1 MMMKR
6 TLIKSLALA
15 LIAGS
20 AGVATAQEFPSKPI
34 RLVIPFPPG
43 GGTDFV
49 SRIVGTRLGEST
61 GWNIILENRPGAG
74 GNIAIESVAKAQPD
88 GYTIVMG
95 QSDNMMLGPY
105 LYKNLTYDSVRS
117 FAPIAAVS
125 VAPLVIVSKVGGT
138 ITDPATMI
146 AKGKG
151 AQGLLWAQAGNG
163 TLGHLFG
170 EQFKDVAGISLTQV
184 AYKGAAPAITDLIGG
199 SVDVA
204 ILSIGSVIPHIRSGK
219 VQAVAVTS
227 AKRSPVLPDVK
238 TMAEGG
244 LSQIDVNVWL
254 GLFAPAG
261 TPAPI
266 VKRLNE
272 AVNKVLN
279 DGEVVSKITSAGV
292 SMGGGS
298 PEEFAA
304 FVKTDYARWGDIVR
318 KSGVK
323 LD

>member
-1 MMMKR
+1 
-6 TLIKSLALA
+6 LIKGLAAAVLM
-15 LIAGS
+15 GS
-20 AGVATAQEFPSKPI
+20 AGIAVAQEFPSKPI

-49 SRIVGTRLGEST
+49 SRIVGTRLGEMT
-61 GWNIILENRPGAG
+61 GWNVVLENRPGAG
-74 GNIAIESVAKAQPD
+74 GNIAIESVSKAPAD

-95 QSDNMMLGPY
+95 QSDNMMMGPY
-105 LYKNLTYDSVRS
+105 LYTNLTYDSVKS

-125 VAPLVIVSKVGGT
+125 VAPLVIVSKVGSS
-138 ITDPATMI
+138 ITDPVSMI
-146 AKGKG
+146 AKGKT

-170 EQFKDVAGISLTQV
+170 EQFKDVAGIRLTQV
-184 AYKGAAPAITDLIGG
+184 PYKGAAPAITDLIGG

-204 ILSIGSVIPHIRSGK
+204 ILSIGSVIPHVRSGK

-227 AKRSPVLPDVK
+227 AKRSPVMPEVK

-261 TPAPI
+261 TPEPI

-272 AVNKVLN
+272 AVNKVLK
-279 DGEVVSKITSAGV
+279 DTEVVGKITSAGV

-298 PEEFAA
+298 PGEFAA
-304 FVKTDYARWGDIVR
+304 FVKTDYERWGDIVR

>member
-1 MMMKR
+1 MKR
-6 TLIKSLALA
+6 RLFKALVAGLLASTA
-15 LIAGS
+15 GIA
-20 AGVATAQEFPSKPI
+20 AAQEFPAKPI

-49 SRIVGTRLGEST
+49 SRIVGTRLGEMT
-61 GWNIILENRPGAG
+61 GWNIVLENRPGAG
-74 GNIAIESVAKAQPD
+74 GNIAIESVAKAAPD

-105 LYKNLTYDSVRS
+105 LYKNLSYDSVKS

-125 VAPLVIVSKVGGT
+125 VAPLVIVSRTGSN
-138 ITDPATMI
+138 ITDPQSMI
-146 AKGKG
+146 AKGKT

-170 EQFKDVAGISLTQV
+170 EQFKDVAKISLTQV

-204 ILSIGSVIPHIRSGK
+204 ILSVGSVIPHIRSGK

-227 AKRSPVLPDVK
+227 ARRSPVLPDVK

-244 LSQIDVNVWL
+244 LSNIDVNVWL

-266 VKRLNE
+266 VNRLNE
-272 AVNKVLN
+272 AVNRVLK
-279 DGEVVSKITSAGV
+279 DTEVVGKITQAGV

-298 PEEFAA
+298 PAEFAA
-304 FVKTDYARWGDIVR
+304 FVRTDYTRWGEIVR
-318 KSGVK
+318 KSGVT

>member
-1 MMMKR
+1 MIKR
-6 TLIKSLALA
+6 TLIKSLACVLV
-15 LIAGS
+15 AGT
-20 AGVATAQEFPSKPI
+20 AGVAAAQEFPSKPI
-34 RLVIPFPPG
+34 RMVIPFPPG

-49 SRIVGTRLGEST
+49 SRIVGTRLGEVT

-74 GNIAIESVAKAQPD
+74 GNIAIESVSKAPAD

-105 LYKNLTYDSVRS
+105 LYKTLTYDSVKS
-117 FAPIAAVS
+117 FAPIASVS

-138 ITDPATMI
+138 ITDPVSMI
-146 AKGKG
+146 AKGKT

-170 EQFKDVAGISLTQV
+170 EQFKDVAGIRLTQV
-184 AYKGAAPAITDLIGG
+184 PYKGAAPAMTDLIGG

-204 ILSIGSVIPHIRSGK
+204 ILSIGSVIPHIRSGR

-227 AKRSPVLPDVK
+227 AKRSPVLPEIK

-266 VKRLNE
+266 INRLNE
-272 AVNKVLN
+272 AVNKVLK
-279 DGEVVSKITSAGV
+279 DAEVVNKITSAGV
-292 SMGGGS
+292 SMGGGT
-298 PEEFAA
+298 PEAFAA
-304 FVKTDYARWGDIVR
+304 FVKTDYARWGEIAR

>member
-1 MMMKR
+1 MMKR
-6 TLIKSLALA
+6 TLFKSLACVLV
-15 LIAGS
+15 AGT
-20 AGVATAQEFPSKPI
+20 AGVASAQEFPSKPI
-34 RLVIPFPPG
+34 RMVIPFPPG

-49 SRIVGTRLGEST
+49 SRIVGTRLGEVT
-61 GWNIILENRPGAG
+61 GWNIVLENRPGAG
-74 GNIAIESVAKAQPD
+74 GNIAIESVAKAPAD

-105 LYKNLTYDSVRS
+105 LYKNLTYDSVKS

-138 ITDPATMI
+138 ITDPVSMI
-146 AKGKG
+146 AKGKT

-163 TLGHLFG
+163 TMGHLFG
-170 EQFKDVAGISLTQV
+170 EQFKDIAGIRLTQV
-184 AYKGAAPAITDLIGG
+184 PYKGAAPAMTDLIGG

-204 ILSIGSVIPHIRSGK
+204 ILSVGSVIPHIRSGR

-227 AKRSPVLPDVK
+227 AKRSPVLPEVK

-266 VKRLNE
+266 INRLNE
-272 AVNKVLN
+272 AVNKVLK
-279 DGEVVSKITSAGV
+279 DAEVVNKITSAGV

-298 PEEFAA
+298 PEAFAA
-304 FVKTDYARWGDIVR
+304 FVKTDYARWGEIAR

>member
-1 MMMKR
+1 MKR
-6 TLIKSLALA
+6 TFIKALA
-15 LIAGS
+15 ATLVVGS
-20 AGVATAQEFPSKPI
+20 AGIALAQEFPSKPI

-49 SRIVGTRLGEST
+49 SRIVGTRLGEMT
-61 GWNIILENRPGAG
+61 GWNVILENRPGAG
-74 GNIAIESVAKAQPD
+74 GNIAIESVSKAAAD

-105 LYKNLTYDSVRS
+105 LYKNLSYDSVKS
-117 FAPIAAVS
+117 FSPIAAVS
-125 VAPLVIVSKVGGT
+125 VAPLVIVSKVGSS
-138 ITDPATMI
+138 INDPVSMI
-146 AKGKG
+146 AQGKS
-151 AQGLLWAQAGNG
+151 AKGLLWAQAGNG

-170 EQFKDVAGISLTQV
+170 EQFKDVAKISLTQV
-184 AYKGAAPAITDLIGG
+184 AYKGAAPAMTDLIGG

-244 LSQIDVNVWL
+244 LSDIDVNVWL

-261 TPAPI
+261 TPAAVVNKI
-266 VKRLNE
+266 NE
-272 AVNKVLN
+272 AVNKVLK
-279 DGEVVSKITSAGV
+279 DPDVVGKITKAGV

-298 PEEFAA
+298 SAEFAA

>member
-1 MMMKR
+1 MMKR
-6 TLIKSLALA
+6 TLIKSLACVLV
-15 LIAGS
+15 AGT
-20 AGVATAQEFPSKPI
+20 ACVASAQEFPSKPI
-34 RLVIPFPPG
+34 RMVIPFPPG

-49 SRIVGTRLGEST
+49 SRIVGTRLGEVT
-61 GWNIILENRPGAG
+61 GWNIVLENRPGAG
-74 GNIAIESVAKAQPD
+74 GNIAIESVAKAPAD

-105 LYKNLTYDSVRS
+105 LYKNLTYDSVKS

-138 ITDPATMI
+138 ITDPVSMI
-146 AKGKG
+146 AKGKT

-163 TLGHLFG
+163 TMGHLFG
-170 EQFKDVAGISLTQV
+170 EQFKDIAGIRLTQV
-184 AYKGAAPAITDLIGG
+184 PYKGAAPAMTDLIGG

-204 ILSIGSVIPHIRSGK
+204 ILSVGSVIPHIRSGR

-227 AKRSPVLPDVK
+227 AKRSPVLPEVK

-266 VKRLNE
+266 INRLNE
-272 AVNKVLN
+272 AVNKVLK
-279 DGEVVSKITSAGV
+279 DAEVVNKITSAGV

-298 PEEFAA
+298 PEAFAA
-304 FVKTDYARWGDIVR
+304 FVKTDYARWGEIAR

>member
-1 MMMKR
+1 MKR
-6 TLIKSLALA
+6 RLFSA
-15 LIAGS
+15 LIAGLLAS
-20 AGVATAQEFPSKPI
+20 TAGLCAAQDFPSKPI

-49 SRIVGTRLGEST
+49 SRIVGTRLGEMT
-61 GWNIILENRPGAG
+61 GWNIVLENRPGAG
-74 GNIAIESVAKAQPD
+74 GNIAIESVAKAPAD

-105 LYKNLTYDSVRS
+105 LYKNLSYDSVKS

-125 VAPLVIVSKVGGT
+125 VAPLVIVSRAGGN
-138 ITDPATMI
+138 ITDPLTMI
-146 AKGKG
+146 AKGKT

-170 EQFKDVAGISLTQV
+170 EQLKDVASLSLTQV

-204 ILSIGSVIPHIRSGK
+204 ILSVGSVIPHIRSGK

-244 LSQIDVNVWL
+244 LSNIDVNVWL

-261 TPAPI
+261 TPAAI
-266 VKRLNE
+266 VNRLNE
-272 AVNKVLN
+272 AVNRVLK
-279 DGEVVSKITSAGV
+279 DQEVVGKITQVGV

-298 PEEFAA
+298 SAEFAE
-304 FVKTDYARWGDIVR
+304 FVRTDYARWGEIVR
-318 KSGVK
+318 KSGVT

>member
-1 MMMKR
+1 
-6 TLIKSLALA
+6 
-15 LIAGS
+15 
-20 AGVATAQEFPSKPI
+20 
-34 RLVIPFPPG
+34 
-43 GGTDFV
+43 
-49 SRIVGTRLGEST
+49 
-61 GWNIILENRPGAG
+61 
-74 GNIAIESVAKAQPD
+74 
-88 GYTIVMG
+88 MG

-105 LYKNLTYDSVRS
+105 LYKNLSYDSVKS

-125 VAPLVIVSKVGGT
+125 VAPLVIVSRTGSN
-138 ITDPATMI
+138 ITDPQSMI
-146 AKGKG
+146 AKGKT

-170 EQFKDVAGISLTQV
+170 EQFKDVAKISLTQV

-204 ILSIGSVIPHIRSGK
+204 ILSVGSVIPHIRSGK

-244 LSQIDVNVWL
+244 LSNIDVNVWL

-266 VKRLNE
+266 VNRLNE
-272 AVNKVLN
+272 AVNRVLK
-279 DGEVVSKITSAGV
+279 DTEVVGKITQAGV

-298 PEEFAA
+298 PAEFAA
-304 FVKTDYARWGDIVR
+304 FVRTDYTRWGEIVR
-318 KSGVK
+318 KSGVT

>member
-1 MMMKR
+1 MKR
-6 TLIKSLALA
+6 TFIKALA
-15 LIAGS
+15 ASLVAGS
-20 AGVATAQEFPSKPI
+20 AGIAVAQEFPTKPI

-49 SRIVGTRLGEST
+49 SRIVGTRLGETT
-61 GWNIILENRPGAG
+61 GWNVILENRPGAG
-74 GNIAIESVAKAQPD
+74 GNIAIESVSKAPAD

-105 LYKNLTYDSVRS
+105 LYKNLSYDSVKS
-117 FAPIAAVS
+117 FSPIAAVS
-125 VAPLVIVSKVGGT
+125 VAPLVIVSKVGSS
-138 ITDPATMI
+138 INDPVSMI
-146 AKGKG
+146 AKGKS
-151 AQGLLWAQAGNG
+151 AKGLLWAQAGNG

-170 EQFKDVAGISLTQV
+170 EQFKDVAKISLTQV
-184 AYKGAAPAITDLIGG
+184 AYKGAAPAMTDLIGG

-219 VQAVAVTS
+219 VQPVAVTS
-227 AKRSPVLPDVK
+227 AKRSPVLPEVK

-244 LSQIDVNVWL
+244 LSNIDVNVWL

-261 TPAPI
+261 TPAA
-266 VKRLNE
+266 VVNKLNQ
-272 AVNKVLN
+272 AVNKVLK
-279 DGEVVSKITSAGV
+279 DPEVVGKITKAGV

-298 PEEFAA
+298 SAEFAA
-304 FVKTDYARWGDIVR
+304 FVKNDYARWGEIVR

>member
-1 MMMKR
+1 
-6 TLIKSLALA
+6 
-15 LIAGS
+15 
-20 AGVATAQEFPSKPI
+20 
-34 RLVIPFPPG
+34 
-43 GGTDFV
+43 
-49 SRIVGTRLGEST
+49 
-61 GWNIILENRPGAG
+61 
-74 GNIAIESVAKAQPD
+74 VAKAAPD

-105 LYKNLTYDSVRS
+105 LYKNLSYDSVKS

-125 VAPLVIVSKVGGT
+125 VAPLVIVSRTGSN
-138 ITDPATMI
+138 ITDPVSMI
-146 AKGKG
+146 AKGKT

-170 EQFKDVAGISLTQV
+170 EQFKDVAKISLTQV

-204 ILSIGSVIPHIRSGK
+204 ILSVGSVIPHIRSGK

-227 AKRSPVLPDVK
+227 ARRSPVLPDAK

-244 LSQIDVNVWL
+244 LSDIDVNVWL

-266 VKRLNE
+266 VNRLNE
-272 AVNKVLN
+272 AVNRVLK
-279 DGEVVSKITSAGV
+279 DTDVVGKITQAGV

-298 PEEFAA
+298 PAEFAA
-304 FVKTDYARWGDIVR
+304 FVRTDYARWGEIVR
-318 KSGVK
+318 KSGVT

>member
-1 MMMKR
+1 MKR
-6 TLIKSLALA
+6 RLFKALVAGLLAST
-15 LIAGS
+15 AGIT
-20 AGVATAQEFPSKPI
+20 AAQEFPAKPI

-49 SRIVGTRLGEST
+49 SRIVGTRLGEMT
-61 GWNIILENRPGAG
+61 GWNIVLENRPGAG
-74 GNIAIESVAKAQPD
+74 GNIAIESVAKAAPD

-105 LYKNLTYDSVRS
+105 LYKNLSYDSVKS

-125 VAPLVIVSKVGGT
+125 VAPLVIVSRTGSN
-138 ITDPATMI
+138 ITDPQSMI
-146 AKGKG
+146 AKGKT

-170 EQFKDVAGISLTQV
+170 EQFKDVAKISLTQV

-204 ILSIGSVIPHIRSGK
+204 ILSVGSVIPHIRSGK

-244 LSQIDVNVWL
+244 LSNIDVNVWL

-266 VKRLNE
+266 VNRLNE
-272 AVNKVLN
+272 AVNRVLK
-279 DGEVVSKITSAGV
+279 DTEVVGKITQAGV

-298 PEEFAA
+298 PAEFAA
-304 FVKTDYARWGDIVR
+304 FVRTDYTRWGEIVR
-318 KSGVK
+318 KSGVT

>member
-1 MMMKR
+1 MKR
-6 TLIKSLALA
+6 RLFKALVAGLLASTA
-15 LIAGS
+15 GIA
-20 AGVATAQEFPSKPI
+20 AAQEFPAKPI

-49 SRIVGTRLGEST
+49 SRIVGTRLGEMT
-61 GWNIILENRPGAG
+61 GWNIVLENRPGAG
-74 GNIAIESVAKAQPD
+74 GNIAIESVAKAAPD

-105 LYKNLTYDSVRS
+105 LYKNLSYDSVKS

-125 VAPLVIVSKVGGT
+125 VAPLVIVSRTGSN
-138 ITDPATMI
+138 ITDPQSMI
-146 AKGKG
+146 AKGKT

-170 EQFKDVAGISLTQV
+170 EQFKDVAKISLTQV

-204 ILSIGSVIPHIRSGK
+204 ILSVGSVIPHIRSGK

-244 LSQIDVNVWL
+244 LSNIDVNVWL

-266 VKRLNE
+266 VNRLNE
-272 AVNKVLN
+272 AVNRVLK
-279 DGEVVSKITSAGV
+279 DTEVVGKITQAGV

-298 PEEFAA
+298 PAEFAA
-304 FVKTDYARWGDIVR
+304 FVRTDYTRWGEIVR
-318 KSGVK
+318 KSGVT

>member
-1 MMMKR
+1 MMKR
-6 TLIKSLALA
+6 TLIKSLACVLV
-15 LIAGS
+15 AGT
-20 AGVATAQEFPSKPI
+20 AGVASAQEFPSKPI
-34 RLVIPFPPG
+34 RMVIPFPPG

-49 SRIVGTRLGEST
+49 SRIVGTRLGEVT
-61 GWNIILENRPGAG
+61 GWNIVLENRPGAG
-74 GNIAIESVAKAQPD
+74 GNIAIESVAKAPAD

-105 LYKNLTYDSVRS
+105 LYKNLTYDSVKS

-138 ITDPATMI
+138 ITDPVSMI
-146 AKGKG
+146 AKGKT

-163 TLGHLFG
+163 TMGHLFG
-170 EQFKDVAGISLTQV
+170 EQFKDIAGIRLTQV
-184 AYKGAAPAITDLIGG
+184 PYKGAAPAMTDLIGG

-204 ILSIGSVIPHIRSGK
+204 ILSVGSVIPHIRSGR

-227 AKRSPVLPDVK
+227 AKRSPVLPEVK

-266 VKRLNE
+266 INRLNE
-272 AVNKVLN
+272 AVNKVLK
-279 DGEVVSKITSAGV
+279 DAEVVNKITSAGV

-298 PEEFAA
+298 PEAFAA
-304 FVKTDYARWGDIVR
+304 FVKTDYARWGEIAR